1 MPPEPPD
8 ANPAATGRPHPEGRA
23 APNRVPAVVP
33 AALADELAPHNSI
46 TLIDVREPREWAF
59 ARLPGA
65 THIPLGS
72 LAGAVE
78 RGEIARDADIVVYC
92 HHGSRSD
99 MAARMLLA
107 AGYERVRNLIG
118 GIDRWSVEV
127 DPSLPR
133 Y

>member
-1 MPPEPPD
+1 MPAVAPD
-8 ANPAATGRPHPEGRA
+8 A
-23 APNRVPAVVP
+23 
-33 AALADELAPHNSI
+33 LAGELASHNSI

-65 THIPLGS
+65 THIPLGR

-78 RGEIARDADIVVYC
+78 RGEIAHDADIVVYC

-107 AGYERVRNLIG
+107 AGYPRVRNLIG
-118 GIDRWSVEV
+118 GIDRWSLEV
-127 DPSLPR
+127 DPTIPR